1 MKTNEEIGSEKNFV
15 RSGDVSV
22 CVLCVSVCADFIL
35 TAGVFLNQESV
46 QVFT

>member
-1 MKTNEEIGSEKNFV
+1 MKNNEEIGSEKNFV

-22 CVLCVSVCADFIL
+22 CVLCVCRFHFNRRC
-35 TAGVFLNQESV
+35 FLNQESV

>member
-1 MKTNEEIGSEKNFV
+1 MKNNEEIGSEKNFV

-22 CVLCVSVCADFIL
+22 CVLCVCADFIL